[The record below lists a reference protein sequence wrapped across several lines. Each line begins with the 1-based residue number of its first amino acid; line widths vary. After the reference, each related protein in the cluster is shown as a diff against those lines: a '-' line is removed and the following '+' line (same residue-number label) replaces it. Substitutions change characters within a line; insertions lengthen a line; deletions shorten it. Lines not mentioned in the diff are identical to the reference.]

1 MAAITKWQ
9 AGVLN
14 WLDAVS
20 ASTRLWRKLSV
31 YVLRVLLSWASGNEP
46 CRVWG
51 NEGHVTWHPS
61 GNVKVTSIACA
72 HVHIKS
78 IKQ

>member
-1 MAAITKWQ
+1 MITAQNAGAEVGAGSGMAAITKWQ

-20 ASTRLWRKLSV
+20 ASTRLWCELCLCV
-31 YVLRVLLSWASGNEP
+31 CCFMASGNEP

-51 NEGHVTWHPS
+51 NEGHVTWHPP
-61 GNVKVTSIACA
+61 VT
-72 HVHIKS
+72 
-78 IKQ
+78 Q